1 MKGSISSH
9 AVVCGLVC
17 ASTVVFPPLAC
28 AQAPAQ
34 GNPSLLLSEAYMN
47 FGLGF
52 LAGVGISGLITTIGI
67 MIYAHRREVRA
78 AEDIEFE
85 TCVFTSARAEVPASA
100 NVSVQGPASASASA
114 NAPTSKNAPV
124 AATSPA
130 ATTSPA
136 AASTS
141 ASTFTSTPASAPAPS
156 GPESCGVLSQASSS
170 ANSLRARLSQIPQ
183 VDAPIASHPDTSK
196 ASQQASQ
203 KSEQQASQKASHLT
217 NSLEDFAEHY
227 AQHES
232 FKERMMTRAQGV
244 REILSSR
251 LSKNRYSDIPVI
263 ERADGSV
270 GDVGEAWWSAC
281 VDEELQKT
289 GKLAG
294 SSVAQVPVSAPA
306 AAASALTPAAQT
318 SAPAAQTPML
328 AQPAHASATPA
339 ASAPASKKP
348 AAYPQLSQGQ
358 RIARSIAEVDEGV
371 YPMRREVEDLEKK
384 DLFEEA
390 LRAMGD
396 AMPADQAK
404 APIFADS
411 IGGSSTI
418 DEVDDIEAATAFIP
432 FKVPPAH
439 PEIHD
444 TKSYIDYLVEDEF
457 RRSKQQ
463 KHRALTHAATER
475 YDYDAHASGPHAFE
489 SHTSEPHAPMLRVI
503 EGGSQALPKLTTGVW
518 SMSAA
523 KGRNKASSDLRS
535 HAPKHMKA
543 ESENAHISA
552 PSPAPA
558 ASRTVSHAPKH
569 FAFSSV
575 KEA

>member
-67 MIYAHRREVRA
+67 MIYAHRLEVRA

-85 TCVFTSARAEVPASA
+85 TCVFTPSRATSAASA
-100 NVSVQGPASASASA
+100 DVSTNGYAS
-114 NAPTSKNAPV
+114 APTSKNAFV

-130 ATTSPA
+130 ATTSSA
-136 AASTS
+136 AAS
-141 ASTFTSTPASAPAPS
+141 ASTSTPASAPAPS

-183 VDAPIASHPDTSK
+183 VDAPIASHPDTPK
-196 ASQQASQ
+196 ASQKASQ

-270 GDVGEAWWSAC
+270 GDVGETWWSAC

-294 SSVAQVPVSAPA
+294 SQVAQVTGSVSAVAASAPAPAASVPAPAPQALASAPA
-306 AAASALTPAAQT
+306 AA
-318 SAPAAQTPML
+318 
-328 AQPAHASATPA
+328 
-339 ASAPASKKP
+339 APASKKP

-358 RIARSIAEVDEGV
+358 RIARSIAEVDEGI

-411 IGGSSTI
+411 ICGSLTI

-463 KHRALTHAATER
+463 KHRA
-475 YDYDAHASGPHAFE
+475 
-489 SHTSEPHAPMLRVI
+489 HTRSNAPAPHAPMLRVI
-503 EGGSQALPKLTTGVW
+503 EGGSQALPKLATGVW
-518 SMSAA
+518 SMSASN
-523 KGRNKASSDLRS
+523 GRKNASSDVRS
-535 HAPKHMKA
+535 HTPKHMRL
-543 ESENAHISA
+543 ESENAPASA
-552 PSPAPA
+552 SSLMPA

-569 FAFSSV
+569 FALSPV

>member
-67 MIYAHRREVRA
+67 MIYAHRLEVRA

-85 TCVFTSARAEVPASA
+85 TCVFTPARTDALADVSTNGYAS
-100 NVSVQGPASASASA
+100 
-114 NAPTSKNAPV
+114 APTSKNAFV

-130 ATTSPA
+130 ATTSSA
-136 AASTS
+136 AAS
-141 ASTFTSTPASAPAPS
+141 ASTSTPASAPAPS

-183 VDAPIASHPDTSK
+183 VDAPIASHPDTPK

-270 GDVGEAWWSAC
+270 GDVGETWWSAC

-294 SSVAQVPVSAPA
+294 SQVAQVTGSVSAVAASAPAPAASVPAPAPQALASAPA
-306 AAASALTPAAQT
+306 AA
-318 SAPAAQTPML
+318 
-328 AQPAHASATPA
+328 
-339 ASAPASKKP
+339 APASKKP

-358 RIARSIAEVDEGV
+358 RIARSIAEVDEGI

-463 KHRALTHAATER
+463 KHRA
-475 YDYDAHASGPHAFE
+475 
-489 SHTSEPHAPMLRVI
+489 HTRSNAPAPHAPMLRVI
-503 EGGSQALPKLTTGVW
+503 EGGSQALPKLATGVW
-518 SMSAA
+518 SMSASN
-523 KGRNKASSDLRS
+523 GRKNASSDVRS
-535 HAPKHMKA
+535 HTPKHMRL
-543 ESENAHISA
+543 ESENAPASA
-552 PSPAPA
+552 SSLMPA

-569 FAFSSV
+569 FTLSPV

>member
-67 MIYAHRREVRA
+67 MIYAHRLEVRA

-85 TCVFTSARAEVPASA
+85 TCVFTPSRATSAASA
-100 NVSVQGPASASASA
+100 DVSTNGYAS
-114 NAPTSKNAPV
+114 APTSKNASV
-124 AATSPA
+124 APTS
-130 ATTSPA
+130 SA

-141 ASTFTSTPASAPAPS
+141 ASTSASTPASAPAPAVA
-156 GPESCGVLSQASSS
+156 ESCGVLSQASSS

-289 GKLAG
+289 GKLTG
-294 SSVAQVPVSAPA
+294 SQVAQVAGSVSAVAAPAPAPAASVPALAPQALASAPA
-306 AAASALTPAAQT
+306 AA
-318 SAPAAQTPML
+318 
-328 AQPAHASATPA
+328 
-339 ASAPASKKP
+339 APASKKP

-358 RIARSIAEVDEGV
+358 CIARSIAEVDEGV

-396 AMPADQAK
+396 AMPADQTK

-463 KHRALTHAATER
+463 KHRA
-475 YDYDAHASGPHAFE
+475 
-489 SHTSEPHAPMLRVI
+489 HTRSNAPAPHAPMLRVI
-503 EGGSQALPKLTTGVW
+503 EGGSQALPKLATGVW
-518 SMSAA
+518 SMSASN
-523 KGRNKASSDLRS
+523 GRKNASSDVRS
-535 HAPKHMKA
+535 HTPKHMRS
-543 ESENAHISA
+543 ESENAPASA
-552 PSPAPA
+552 VSLTPT

-569 FAFSSV
+569 FTLSPV

>member
-67 MIYAHRREVRA
+67 MIYAHRLEVRA

-85 TCVFTSARAEVPASA
+85 TCVFTPSRATSAASA
-100 NVSVQGPASASASA
+100 DVSTNRYAS
-114 NAPTSKNAPV
+114 APTSKNAP
-124 AATSPA
+124 A

-136 AASTS
+136 VTS
-141 ASTFTSTPASAPAPS
+141 ASASTSTPASAVAPAV
-156 GPESCGVLSQASSS
+156 PESCGVLSQASSS

-270 GDVGEAWWSAC
+270 GDVGETWWSAC

-294 SSVAQVPVSAPA
+294 SQVAQVTGSVSAVAASAPA
-306 AAASALTPAAQT
+306 PAASVPAPAPQALA
-318 SAPAAQTPML
+318 SAP
-328 AQPAHASATPA
+328 ATPA
-339 ASAPASKKP
+339 ASASASKKP
-348 AAYPQLSQGQ
+348 VAYPQLSQGQ
-358 RIARSIAEVDEGV
+358 RIARSIAEVDEGI

-396 AMPADQAK
+396 AMTADQAK

-463 KHRALTHAATER
+463 KHHA
-475 YDYDAHASGPHAFE
+475 
-489 SHTSEPHAPMLRVI
+489 HTRSNAPAPHAPMLRVI
-503 EGGSQALPKLTTGVW
+503 EGGSQALPKLATGVW
-518 SMSAA
+518 SMSASN
-523 KGRNKASSDLRS
+523 GRKNPSSDVRS
-535 HAPKHMKA
+535 HTPKHMRL
-543 ESENAHISA
+543 ESENVPASA
-552 PSPAPA
+552 SSLTPA

-569 FAFSSV
+569 FALSPV

>member
-67 MIYAHRREVRA
+67 MIYAHRLEVRA

-85 TCVFTSARAEVPASA
+85 TCVFTPSRATSAASA
-100 NVSVQGPASASASA
+100 DVSTNGYVP
-114 NAPTSKNAPV
+114 APTSKNAPV

-141 ASTFTSTPASAPAPS
+141 TSTPASAPAPAV
-156 GPESCGVLSQASSS
+156 PESCGVLSQASSS

-183 VDAPIASHPDTSK
+183 VDAPLAMHPDTSK

-294 SSVAQVPVSAPA
+294 SPVAQVAGSVSAVAVSAPA
-306 AAASALTPAAQT
+306 PAASAPARAPQ
-318 SAPAAQTPML
+318 APAP
-328 AQPAHASATPA
+328 ATPA

-358 RIARSIAEVDEGV
+358 RIARSIAEVDEGI

-463 KHRALTHAATER
+463 KHHA
-475 YDYDAHASGPHAFE
+475 
-489 SHTSEPHAPMLRVI
+489 HTRSNAPAPHAPMLRVI
-503 EGGSQALPKLTTGVW
+503 EGGSQALPKLATGVW
-518 SMSAA
+518 SMSASN
-523 KGRNKASSDLRS
+523 GRKNASSDVRS
-535 HAPKHMKA
+535 HTPKHIRL
-543 ESENAHISA
+543 ESENAPASA
-552 PSPAPA
+552 SSLMPA

-569 FAFSSV
+569 FTLSPV

>member
-67 MIYAHRREVRA
+67 MIYAHRLEVRA

-85 TCVFTSARAEVPASA
+85 TCVFTPSRATSAASA
-100 NVSVQGPASASASA
+100 DVSTNGYAS
-114 NAPTSKNAPV
+114 APTSKNAFV

-130 ATTSPA
+130 ATTSSA
-136 AASTS
+136 AAS
-141 ASTFTSTPASAPAPS
+141 ASTSTPASAPAPS

-183 VDAPIASHPDTSK
+183 VDAPIASHPDTPK
-196 ASQQASQ
+196 ASQKASQ

-270 GDVGEAWWSAC
+270 GDVGETWWSAC

-294 SSVAQVPVSAPA
+294 SQVAQVTGSVSAVAASAPAPAASVPAPAPQALASAPA
-306 AAASALTPAAQT
+306 AA
-318 SAPAAQTPML
+318 
-328 AQPAHASATPA
+328 
-339 ASAPASKKP
+339 APASKKP

-358 RIARSIAEVDEGV
+358 RIARSIAEVDEGI

-463 KHRALTHAATER
+463 KHRA
-475 YDYDAHASGPHAFE
+475 
-489 SHTSEPHAPMLRVI
+489 HTRSNAPAPHAPMLRVI
-503 EGGSQALPKLTTGVW
+503 EGGSQALPKLATGVW
-518 SMSAA
+518 SMSASN
-523 KGRNKASSDLRS
+523 GRKNASSDVRS
-535 HAPKHMKA
+535 HTPKHMRL
-543 ESENAHISA
+543 ESENAPASA
-552 PSPAPA
+552 SSLMPA

-569 FAFSSV
+569 STLSPV

>member
-67 MIYAHRREVRA
+67 MIYAHRLEVRA

-85 TCVFTSARAEVPASA
+85 TCVFTPARATSAASA
-100 NVSVQGPASASASA
+100 DVSTNGYAS
-114 NAPTSKNAPV
+114 APTSKNASV
-124 AATSPA
+124 APTSSA

-141 ASTFTSTPASAPAPS
+141 ASTFTSTPASAPAPAVA
-156 GPESCGVLSQASSS
+156 ESCGVLSQASSS

-270 GDVGEAWWSAC
+270 GDVGETWWSAC

-294 SSVAQVPVSAPA
+294 SQVAQVTGSVSAVAASAPAPAASVPAPAPQALASAPA
-306 AAASALTPAAQT
+306 AA
-318 SAPAAQTPML
+318 
-328 AQPAHASATPA
+328 
-339 ASAPASKKP
+339 APASKKP

-358 RIARSIAEVDEGV
+358 RIARSIAEVDEGI

-463 KHRALTHAATER
+463 KHRA
-475 YDYDAHASGPHAFE
+475 
-489 SHTSEPHAPMLRVI
+489 HTRSNAPAPHAPMLRVI
-503 EGGSQALPKLTTGVW
+503 EGGSQALPKLATGVW
-518 SMSAA
+518 SMSASN
-523 KGRNKASSDLRS
+523 GRKNASSDVRS
-535 HAPKHMKA
+535 HTPKHMRL
-543 ESENAHISA
+543 ESENAPASA
-552 PSPAPA
+552 SSLMPA

-569 FAFSSV
+569 FTLSPV

>member
-67 MIYAHRREVRA
+67 MIYAHRLEVRA

-85 TCVFTSARAEVPASA
+85 TCVFTPSRATSAASA
-100 NVSVQGPASASASA
+100 DVSTNGYAS
-114 NAPTSKNAPV
+114 APTSKNAPV

-136 AASTS
+136 VTS
-141 ASTFTSTPASAPAPS
+141 APTFTSTPASAPAPAV
-156 GPESCGVLSQASSS
+156 PESCGVLSQASSS

-294 SSVAQVPVSAPA
+294 SPVAQVAGSVSAVT
-306 AAASALTPAAQT
+306 ASAPTPAASTPARAPQA
-318 SAPAAQTPML
+318 SAP
-328 AQPAHASATPA
+328 ATPA

-358 RIARSIAEVDEGV
+358 RIARSIAEVDEGI

-396 AMPADQAK
+396 AMTADQAK

-444 TKSYIDYLVEDEF
+444 TKSYIDYLIEDEF

-463 KHRALTHAATER
+463 KHRALTHAASER
-475 YDYDAHASGPHAFE
+475 YDYDAPASRPHAFE

-523 KGRNKASSDLRS
+523 NGRNKASSDLRS
-535 HAPKHMKA
+535 HAPKHMKV

-569 FAFSSV
+569 FALSPV

>member
-67 MIYAHRREVRA
+67 MIYAHRLEVRA

-85 TCVFTSARAEVPASA
+85 TCVFTPSRATSAASA
-100 NVSVQGPASASASA
+100 DVSTNGYAS
-114 NAPTSKNAPV
+114 APTSKNAFV

-130 ATTSPA
+130 ATTSSA
-136 AASTS
+136 AAS
-141 ASTFTSTPASAPAPS
+141 ASTSTPASAPAPS

-183 VDAPIASHPDTSK
+183 VDAPIASHPDTPK

-270 GDVGEAWWSAC
+270 GDVGETWWSAC

-294 SSVAQVPVSAPA
+294 SQVAQVTGSVSAVAASAPAPAASVPAPAPQALASAPA
-306 AAASALTPAAQT
+306 AA
-318 SAPAAQTPML
+318 
-328 AQPAHASATPA
+328 
-339 ASAPASKKP
+339 APASKKP

-358 RIARSIAEVDEGV
+358 RIARSIAEVDEGI

-463 KHRALTHAATER
+463 KHRA
-475 YDYDAHASGPHAFE
+475 
-489 SHTSEPHAPMLRVI
+489 HTRSNAPAPHAPMLRVI
-503 EGGSQALPKLTTGVW
+503 EGGSQALPKLATGVW
-518 SMSAA
+518 SMSASN
-523 KGRNKASSDLRS
+523 GRKNASSDVRS
-535 HAPKHMKA
+535 HTPKHMRL
-543 ESENAHISA
+543 ESENAPASA
-552 PSPAPA
+552 VSLTPA

-569 FAFSSV
+569 FTLSPV

>member
-67 MIYAHRREVRA
+67 MIYAHRLEVRA

-85 TCVFTSARAEVPASA
+85 TCVFTPSRATSAASA
-100 NVSVQGPASASASA
+100 DVSTNGYAS
-114 NAPTSKNAPV
+114 APTSKNAFV
-124 AATSPA
+124 AATSPVA
-130 ATTSPA
+130 PTSSA

-141 ASTFTSTPASAPAPS
+141 ASTSTPASAPAPA

-183 VDAPIASHPDTSK
+183 VDAPLSTHPDTSK

-270 GDVGEAWWSAC
+270 GDVGETWWSAC

-294 SSVAQVPVSAPA
+294 SQVAQVTGSVSAVAASAPAPAASVPAPAPQALASAPA
-306 AAASALTPAAQT
+306 AA
-318 SAPAAQTPML
+318 
-328 AQPAHASATPA
+328 
-339 ASAPASKKP
+339 APASKKP

-463 KHRALTHAATER
+463 KHRA
-475 YDYDAHASGPHAFE
+475 
-489 SHTSEPHAPMLRVI
+489 HTRSNAPVPHAPMLRVI
-503 EGGSQALPKLTTGVW
+503 EGGSQALPKLATGVW
-518 SMSAA
+518 SMSASN
-523 KGRNKASSDLRS
+523 GRKNASSDVRS
-535 HAPKHMKA
+535 HTPKHMRS
-543 ESENAHISA
+543 ESENAPASA
-552 PSPAPA
+552 VSLTPA

-569 FAFSSV
+569 FTLSPV

>member
-67 MIYAHRREVRA
+67 MIYAHRLEVRA

-85 TCVFTSARAEVPASA
+85 TCVFTPSRATSAASA
-100 NVSVQGPASASASA
+100 DVSTNGYAS
-114 NAPTSKNAPV
+114 APTSKNAFV

-130 ATTSPA
+130 ATTSSA
-136 AASTS
+136 AAS
-141 ASTFTSTPASAPAPS
+141 ASTSTPASAPAPS

-294 SSVAQVPVSAPA
+294 SPVAQVAGSVSAVAASAPA
-306 AAASALTPAAQT
+306 PAASAPALAPQ
-318 SAPAAQTPML
+318 APAP
-328 AQPAHASATPA
+328 ATPA
-339 ASAPASKKP
+339 ASAPASNKP

-358 RIARSIAEVDEGV
+358 RIARSIAEVDEGI

-463 KHRALTHAATER
+463 KHRA
-475 YDYDAHASGPHAFE
+475 
-489 SHTSEPHAPMLRVI
+489 HTRSNAPAPHAPMLRVI
-503 EGGSQALPKLTTGVW
+503 EGGSQALPKLATGVW
-518 SMSAA
+518 SMSASN
-523 KGRNKASSDLRS
+523 GRKNASSDVRS
-535 HAPKHMKA
+535 HTPKHMRS
-543 ESENAHISA
+543 ESENAPASA
-552 PSPAPA
+552 SSLMPT

-569 FAFSSV
+569 FTLSPV

>member
-67 MIYAHRREVRA
+67 MIYAHRLEVRA

-85 TCVFTSARAEVPASA
+85 TCVFTPSRATSAASA
-100 NVSVQGPASASASA
+100 DVSTNGYAS
-114 NAPTSKNAPV
+114 APTSKNAFV

-130 ATTSPA
+130 ATTSSA
-136 AASTS
+136 AAS
-141 ASTFTSTPASAPAPS
+141 ASTSTPASAPAPS

-183 VDAPIASHPDTSK
+183 VDAPIASHPDTPK

-270 GDVGEAWWSAC
+270 GDVGETWWSAC

-294 SSVAQVPVSAPA
+294 SQVAQVAGSVSAVAASASAPA
-306 AAASALTPAAQT
+306 A
-318 SAPAAQTPML
+318 SAPAL
-328 AQPAHASATPA
+328 APQAPAPAPAPA
-339 ASAPASKKP
+339 AAAPASKKP

-358 RIARSIAEVDEGV
+358 RIARSIAEVDEGI

-463 KHRALTHAATER
+463 KHRA
-475 YDYDAHASGPHAFE
+475 
-489 SHTSEPHAPMLRVI
+489 HTRSNAPAPHAPMLRVI
-503 EGGSQALPKLTTGVW
+503 EGGSQALPKLATGVW
-518 SMSAA
+518 SMSASNGQ
-523 KGRNKASSDLRS
+523 KNASSDVRS
-535 HAPKHMKA
+535 HTPKHMRL
-543 ESENAHISA
+543 ESENAPASA
-552 PSPAPA
+552 SSLMPA

-569 FAFSSV
+569 FTLSPV

>member
-67 MIYAHRREVRA
+67 MIYAHRLEVRA

-85 TCVFTSARAEVPASA
+85 TCVFTPARTDASA
-100 NVSVQGPASASASA
+100 DVSTNGYAF
-114 NAPTSKNAPV
+114 APTSKNASV
-124 AATSPA
+124 AATSSA

-136 AASTS
+136 AASAS
-141 ASTFTSTPASAPAPS
+141 APTFTSTPASAPAPAV
-156 GPESCGVLSQASSS
+156 PESCGVLSQASSS

-196 ASQQASQ
+196 AS
-203 KSEQQASQKASHLT
+203 QQASQKASHLT

-294 SSVAQVPVSAPA
+294 SPVAQVAGSVSAVAASASAPA
-306 AAASALTPAAQT
+306 A
-318 SAPAAQTPML
+318 SAPAL
-328 AQPAHASATPA
+328 APQAPAPATPA

-358 RIARSIAEVDEGV
+358 RIARSIAEVDEGI

-396 AMPADQAK
+396 AMPADQTK

-463 KHRALTHAATER
+463 KHHA
-475 YDYDAHASGPHAFE
+475 
-489 SHTSEPHAPMLRVI
+489 HTRSNAPAPHAPMLRVI
-503 EGGSQALPKLTTGVW
+503 EGGSQALPKLATGVW
-518 SMSAA
+518 SMSASN
-523 KGRNKASSDLRS
+523 GRKNASSDVRS
-535 HAPKHMKA
+535 HTPKHMRL
-543 ESENAHISA
+543 ESENAPASA
-552 PSPAPA
+552 VSLTPA

-569 FAFSSV
+569 FTLSPV

>member
-67 MIYAHRREVRA
+67 MIYAHRLEVRA

-85 TCVFTSARAEVPASA
+85 TCVFTPSRATSAASA
-100 NVSVQGPASASASA
+100 DVSTNGYAS
-114 NAPTSKNAPV
+114 APTSKNAFV

-130 ATTSPA
+130 ATTSSA
-136 AASTS
+136 AAS
-141 ASTFTSTPASAPAPS
+141 ASTSTPASAPAPS

-183 VDAPIASHPDTSK
+183 VDAPIASHPDTPK

-294 SSVAQVPVSAPA
+294 SPVAQVAGSVSAVTASAPTPAASTPARAPQALASAPA
-306 AAASALTPAAQT
+306 AAA
-318 SAPAAQTPML
+318 
-328 AQPAHASATPA
+328 
-339 ASAPASKKP
+339 PASNKP

-358 RIARSIAEVDEGV
+358 RIARSIAEVDEGI

-396 AMPADQAK
+396 AMTADQAK

-463 KHRALTHAATER
+463 KHHA
-475 YDYDAHASGPHAFE
+475 
-489 SHTSEPHAPMLRVI
+489 HTRSNAPAPHAPMLRVI
-503 EGGSQALPKLTTGVW
+503 EGGSQALPKLATGVW
-518 SMSAA
+518 SMSASN
-523 KGRNKASSDLRS
+523 GRKNASSDVRS
-535 HAPKHMKA
+535 HTPKHMRL
-543 ESENAHISA
+543 ESENAPASA
-552 PSPAPA
+552 SSLMPA

-569 FAFSSV
+569 FALSPV

>member
-67 MIYAHRREVRA
+67 MIYAHRLEVRA

-85 TCVFTSARAEVPASA
+85 TCVFTPSRATSAASA
-100 NVSVQGPASASASA
+100 DVSTNGYAS
-114 NAPTSKNAPV
+114 APTSKNAFV

-130 ATTSPA
+130 ATTSSA
-136 AASTS
+136 AAS
-141 ASTFTSTPASAPAPS
+141 ASTSTPASAPAPS

-183 VDAPIASHPDTSK
+183 VDAPIASHPDTPK
-196 ASQQASQ
+196 ASQKASQ

-270 GDVGEAWWSAC
+270 GDVGETWWSAC

-294 SSVAQVPVSAPA
+294 SQVAQVTGSVSAVAASAPAPAASVPAPAPQALASAPA
-306 AAASALTPAAQT
+306 AA
-318 SAPAAQTPML
+318 
-328 AQPAHASATPA
+328 
-339 ASAPASKKP
+339 APASKKP

-358 RIARSIAEVDEGV
+358 RIARSIAEVDEGI

-463 KHRALTHAATER
+463 KHRA
-475 YDYDAHASGPHAFE
+475 
-489 SHTSEPHAPMLRVI
+489 HTRSNAPAPHAPMLRVI
-503 EGGSQALPKLTTGVW
+503 EGGSQALPKLATGVW
-518 SMSAA
+518 SMSASN
-523 KGRNKASSDLRS
+523 GRKNASSDVRS
-535 HAPKHMKA
+535 HTPKHMRL
-543 ESENAHISA
+543 ESENAPASA
-552 PSPAPA
+552 SSLMPA

-569 FAFSSV
+569 FTLSPV

>member
-67 MIYAHRREVRA
+67 MIYAHRLEVRA

-85 TCVFTSARAEVPASA
+85 TCVFTPSRATSAASA
-100 NVSVQGPASASASA
+100 DVSTNGYAS
-114 NAPTSKNAPV
+114 APTSKNAFV

-130 ATTSPA
+130 ATTSSA
-136 AASTS
+136 AAS
-141 ASTFTSTPASAPAPS
+141 ASTSTSTPASAPAPS

-270 GDVGEAWWSAC
+270 GDVGETWWSAC

-294 SSVAQVPVSAPA
+294 SQVAQVAGSVSAVAAPAPAPAASVPALAPQALASAPA
-306 AAASALTPAAQT
+306 AA
-318 SAPAAQTPML
+318 
-328 AQPAHASATPA
+328 
-339 ASAPASKKP
+339 APASKKP

-358 RIARSIAEVDEGV
+358 RIARSIAEVDEGI

-463 KHRALTHAATER
+463 KHRA
-475 YDYDAHASGPHAFE
+475 
-489 SHTSEPHAPMLRVI
+489 HTRSNAPAPHAPMLRVI
-503 EGGSQALPKLTTGVW
+503 EGGSQALPKLATGVW
-518 SMSAA
+518 SMSASN
-523 KGRNKASSDLRS
+523 GRKNASSDVRS
-535 HAPKHMKA
+535 HTPKHMRL
-543 ESENAHISA
+543 ESENAPASA
-552 PSPAPA
+552 SSLMPA

-569 FAFSSV
+569 FTLSPV

>member
-85 TCVFTSARAEVPASA
+85 TCVFTPSRATSAASA
-100 NVSVQGPASASASA
+100 DVSTNGYAS
-114 NAPTSKNAPV
+114 APTSKNAFV

-130 ATTSPA
+130 ATTSSA
-136 AASTS
+136 AAS
-141 ASTFTSTPASAPAPS
+141 ASTSTPASAPAPS

-183 VDAPIASHPDTSK
+183 VDAPIASHPDTPK
-196 ASQQASQ
+196 ASQKASQ

-270 GDVGEAWWSAC
+270 GDVGETWWSAC

-294 SSVAQVPVSAPA
+294 SQVAQVTGSVSAVAASAPAPAASVPAPAPQALASAPA
-306 AAASALTPAAQT
+306 AA
-318 SAPAAQTPML
+318 
-328 AQPAHASATPA
+328 
-339 ASAPASKKP
+339 APASKKP

-358 RIARSIAEVDEGV
+358 RIARSIAEVDEGI

-463 KHRALTHAATER
+463 KHRA
-475 YDYDAHASGPHAFE
+475 
-489 SHTSEPHAPMLRVI
+489 HTRSNAPAPHAPMLRVI
-503 EGGSQALPKLTTGVW
+503 EGGSQALPKLATGVW
-518 SMSAA
+518 SMSASN
-523 KGRNKASSDLRS
+523 GRKNASSDVRS
-535 HAPKHMKA
+535 HTPKHMRS
-543 ESENAHISA
+543 ESENAPASA
-552 PSPAPA
+552 SSLMPA

-569 FAFSSV
+569 FTLSPV

>member
-67 MIYAHRREVRA
+67 MIYAHRLEVRA

-85 TCVFTSARAEVPASA
+85 TCVFTPARTDASA
-100 NVSVQGPASASASA
+100 DVSTNGYAF
-114 NAPTSKNAPV
+114 APTSKNASV

-141 ASTFTSTPASAPAPS
+141 ASTFTSTPASAPAPAVA
-156 GPESCGVLSQASSS
+156 ESCGVLSQASSS

-270 GDVGEAWWSAC
+270 GDVGETWWSAC

-294 SSVAQVPVSAPA
+294 SQVAQVAGSVSAVAAPAPAPAASVPALAPQALASAPA
-306 AAASALTPAAQT
+306 AA
-318 SAPAAQTPML
+318 
-328 AQPAHASATPA
+328 
-339 ASAPASKKP
+339 APASKKP

-358 RIARSIAEVDEGV
+358 RIARSIAEVDEGI

-463 KHRALTHAATER
+463 KHHA
-475 YDYDAHASGPHAFE
+475 
-489 SHTSEPHAPMLRVI
+489 HTRSNAPAPHAPMLRVI
-503 EGGSQALPKLTTGVW
+503 EGGSQALPKLATGVW
-518 SMSAA
+518 SMSASN
-523 KGRNKASSDLRS
+523 GRKNASSDVRS
-535 HAPKHMKA
+535 HTPKHMRL
-543 ESENAHISA
+543 ESENAPASA
-552 PSPAPA
+552 SSLMPA

-569 FAFSSV
+569 FTLSPV

>member
-85 TCVFTSARAEVPASA
+85 TCVFTPARATSAASA
-100 NVSVQGPASASASA
+100 DVSTNGYAS
-114 NAPTSKNAPV
+114 APTSKNASV
-124 AATSPA
+124 APTS
-130 ATTSPA
+130 SA

-141 ASTFTSTPASAPAPS
+141 ASTSTPASAPAPA

-183 VDAPIASHPDTSK
+183 VDAPLSTHPDTSK

-270 GDVGEAWWSAC
+270 GDVGETWWSAC

-294 SSVAQVPVSAPA
+294 SQVAQVTGSVSAVAASAPAPAASVPAPAPQALASAPA
-306 AAASALTPAAQT
+306 AA
-318 SAPAAQTPML
+318 
-328 AQPAHASATPA
+328 
-339 ASAPASKKP
+339 APASKKP

-358 RIARSIAEVDEGV
+358 RIARSIAEVDEGI

-463 KHRALTHAATER
+463 KHRA
-475 YDYDAHASGPHAFE
+475 
-489 SHTSEPHAPMLRVI
+489 HTRSNAPAPHAPMLRVI
-503 EGGSQALPKLTTGVW
+503 EGGSQALPKLATGVW
-518 SMSAA
+518 SMGASN
-523 KGRNKASSDLRS
+523 GRKNASSDVRS
-535 HAPKHMKA
+535 HTPKHMRL
-543 ESENAHISA
+543 ESENAPASA
-552 PSPAPA
+552 SSLMPA

-569 FAFSSV
+569 FTLSPV

>member
-67 MIYAHRREVRA
+67 MIYAHRLEVRA

-85 TCVFTSARAEVPASA
+85 TCVFTPSRATSAASA
-100 NVSVQGPASASASA
+100 DVSTNGYAS
-114 NAPTSKNAPV
+114 APTSKNAFV

-130 ATTSPA
+130 ATTSSA
-136 AASTS
+136 AAS
-141 ASTFTSTPASAPAPS
+141 ASTSTPASAPAPS

-183 VDAPIASHPDTSK
+183 VDAPIASHPDTPK
-196 ASQQASQ
+196 ASQKASQ

-270 GDVGEAWWSAC
+270 GDVGETWWSAC

-294 SSVAQVPVSAPA
+294 SQVAQVTGSVSAVAASAPAPAASVPAPAPQALAPAPA
-306 AAASALTPAAQT
+306 AA
-318 SAPAAQTPML
+318 
-328 AQPAHASATPA
+328 
-339 ASAPASKKP
+339 APASKKP

-358 RIARSIAEVDEGV
+358 RIARSIAEVDEGI

-463 KHRALTHAATER
+463 KHRA
-475 YDYDAHASGPHAFE
+475 
-489 SHTSEPHAPMLRVI
+489 HTRSNAPAPHAPMLRVI
-503 EGGSQALPKLTTGVW
+503 EGGSQALPKLATGVW
-518 SMSAA
+518 SMSASN
-523 KGRNKASSDLRS
+523 GRKNASSDVRS
-535 HAPKHMKA
+535 HTPKHMRL
-543 ESENAHISA
+543 ESENAPASA
-552 PSPAPA
+552 SSLMPA

-569 FAFSSV
+569 FTLSPV

>member
-1 MKGSISSH
+1 MKGSISSR

-67 MIYAHRREVRA
+67 MIYAHRLEVRA

-85 TCVFTSARAEVPASA
+85 TCVFTPSRATSAASTD
-100 NVSVQGPASASASA
+100 VSTNGYAS
-114 NAPTSKNAPV
+114 APTSENASV

-130 ATTSPA
+130 ATTSSA
-136 AASTS
+136 TAS
-141 ASTFTSTPASAPAPS
+141 ASAPTPASAPAPAV
-156 GPESCGVLSQASSS
+156 PESCGVLSQASSS

-183 VDAPIASHPDTSK
+183 VDAPIASHPDTPK

-294 SSVAQVPVSAPA
+294 SPVAQVAGSVSAVAVSAPA
-306 AAASALTPAAQT
+306 PAASAPALAPQ
-318 SAPAAQTPML
+318 APAP
-328 AQPAHASATPA
+328 ATPA

-348 AAYPQLSQGQ
+348 AAHPQLSQGQ
-358 RIARSIAEVDEGV
+358 RIARSIAEVDEGI

-463 KHRALTHAATER
+463 KHRA
-475 YDYDAHASGPHAFE
+475 
-489 SHTSEPHAPMLRVI
+489 HTRSNAPAPHAPMLRVI
-503 EGGSQALPKLTTGVW
+503 EGGSQALPKLATGVW
-518 SMSAA
+518 SMSASN
-523 KGRNKASSDLRS
+523 GRKNASSDVRS
-535 HAPKHMKA
+535 HTPKHMRS
-543 ESENAHISA
+543 ESENAPASA
-552 PSPAPA
+552 VSLTPA

-569 FAFSSV
+569 FTLSPV

>member
-67 MIYAHRREVRA
+67 MIYAHRLEVRA
-78 AEDIEFE
+78 AEYIEFE
-85 TCVFTSARAEVPASA
+85 TCVFTPSRATSAASA
-100 NVSVQGPASASASA
+100 DVSTNGYAS
-114 NAPTSKNAPV
+114 APTSKNAFV

-130 ATTSPA
+130 ATTSSA
-136 AASTS
+136 AAS
-141 ASTFTSTPASAPAPS
+141 ASTSTPASAPAPS

-183 VDAPIASHPDTSK
+183 VDAPIASQNT
-196 ASQQASQ
+196 
-203 KSEQQASQKASHLT
+203 SQKASHLT

-289 GKLAG
+289 GKLA
-294 SSVAQVPVSAPA
+294 
-306 AAASALTPAAQT
+306 
-318 SAPAAQTPML
+318 
-328 AQPAHASATPA
+328 
-339 ASAPASKKP
+339 
-348 AAYPQLSQGQ
+348 
-358 RIARSIAEVDEGV
+358 
-371 YPMRREVEDLEKK
+371 
-384 DLFEEA
+384 
-390 LRAMGD
+390 
-396 AMPADQAK
+396 
-404 APIFADS
+404 
-411 IGGSSTI
+411 
-418 DEVDDIEAATAFIP
+418 
-432 FKVPPAH
+432 
-439 PEIHD
+439 
-444 TKSYIDYLVEDEF
+444 
-457 RRSKQQ
+457 
-463 KHRALTHAATER
+463 
-475 YDYDAHASGPHAFE
+475 
-489 SHTSEPHAPMLRVI
+489 
-503 EGGSQALPKLTTGVW
+503 
-518 SMSAA
+518 
-523 KGRNKASSDLRS
+523 
-535 HAPKHMKA
+535 
-543 ESENAHISA
+543 
-552 PSPAPA
+552 
-558 ASRTVSHAPKH
+558 
-569 FAFSSV
+569 
-575 KEA
+575 

>member
-67 MIYAHRREVRA
+67 MIYAHRLEVRA

-85 TCVFTSARAEVPASA
+85 TCVFTPSRATSAASA
-100 NVSVQGPASASASA
+100 DVSTNGYAS
-114 NAPTSKNAPV
+114 APTSKNAPV

-136 AASTS
+136 VTS
-141 ASTFTSTPASAPAPS
+141 ASTSTSTPASAPAPAV
-156 GPESCGVLSQASSS
+156 PESCGVLSQASSS

-183 VDAPIASHPDTSK
+183 VDAPLAMHPDTSK

-294 SSVAQVPVSAPA
+294 SPVAQVAGSVSAVTASAPTPAASAPA
-306 AAASALTPAAQT
+306 LAPQAS
-318 SAPAAQTPML
+318 
-328 AQPAHASATPA
+328 ASATPA
-339 ASAPASKKP
+339 ASAPASNKP

-358 RIARSIAEVDEGV
+358 RIARSIAEVDEGI

-396 AMPADQAK
+396 AMTADQAK

-463 KHRALTHAATER
+463 KHHA
-475 YDYDAHASGPHAFE
+475 
-489 SHTSEPHAPMLRVI
+489 HTRSNAPAPHAPMLRVI
-503 EGGSQALPKLTTGVW
+503 EGGSQALPKLATGVW
-518 SMSAA
+518 SMSASN
-523 KGRNKASSDLRS
+523 GRKNASSDVRS
-535 HAPKHMKA
+535 HTPKHMRL
-543 ESENAHISA
+543 ESENAPASA
-552 PSPAPA
+552 SSLMPA

-569 FAFSSV
+569 FALSPV

>member
-67 MIYAHRREVRA
+67 MIYAHRLEVRA

-85 TCVFTSARAEVPASA
+85 TCVFTPARTDASA
-100 NVSVQGPASASASA
+100 DVSTNGYAF
-114 NAPTSKNAPV
+114 APTSKNASV

-141 ASTFTSTPASAPAPS
+141 ASTFTSTPASAPAPAVA
-156 GPESCGVLSQASSS
+156 ESCGVLSQASSS

-270 GDVGEAWWSAC
+270 GDVGETWWSAC

-294 SSVAQVPVSAPA
+294 SQVAQVAGSVSAVAAPAPAPAASVPALAPQALASAPA
-306 AAASALTPAAQT
+306 AA
-318 SAPAAQTPML
+318 
-328 AQPAHASATPA
+328 
-339 ASAPASKKP
+339 APASKKP

-358 RIARSIAEVDEGV
+358 RIARSIAEVDEGI

-463 KHRALTHAATER
+463 KHRA
-475 YDYDAHASGPHAFE
+475 
-489 SHTSEPHAPMLRVI
+489 HTRSNAPAPHAPMLRVI
-503 EGGSQALPKLTTGVW
+503 EGGSQALPKLATGVW
-518 SMSAA
+518 SMSASN
-523 KGRNKASSDLRS
+523 GRKNASSDVRS
-535 HAPKHMKA
+535 HTPKHMRL
-543 ESENAHISA
+543 ESENAPASA
-552 PSPAPA
+552 SSLMPA

-569 FAFSSV
+569 FTLSPV

>member
-67 MIYAHRREVRA
+67 MIYAHRLEVRA

-85 TCVFTSARAEVPASA
+85 TCVFTPSRATSAASA
-100 NVSVQGPASASASA
+100 DVSTNGYAS
-114 NAPTSKNAPV
+114 APTSKNAFV

-130 ATTSPA
+130 ATTSSA
-136 AASTS
+136 AAS
-141 ASTFTSTPASAPAPS
+141 ASTSTPASAPAPS

-170 ANSLRARLSQIPQ
+170 ANSLRTRLSQIPQ
-183 VDAPIASHPDTSK
+183 VDAPIASHPDTPK
-196 ASQQASQ
+196 ASQKASQ

-270 GDVGEAWWSAC
+270 GDVGETWWSAC

-294 SSVAQVPVSAPA
+294 SQVAQVTGSVSAVAASAPAPAASVPAPAPQALASAPA
-306 AAASALTPAAQT
+306 AA
-318 SAPAAQTPML
+318 
-328 AQPAHASATPA
+328 
-339 ASAPASKKP
+339 APASKKP

-358 RIARSIAEVDEGV
+358 RIARSIAEVDEGI

-463 KHRALTHAATER
+463 KHRA
-475 YDYDAHASGPHAFE
+475 
-489 SHTSEPHAPMLRVI
+489 HTRSNAPAPHAPMLRVI
-503 EGGSQALPKLTTGVW
+503 EGGSQALPKLATGVW
-518 SMSAA
+518 SMSASN
-523 KGRNKASSDLRS
+523 GRKNASSDVRS
-535 HAPKHMKA
+535 HTPKHMRL
-543 ESENAHISA
+543 ESENAPASA
-552 PSPAPA
+552 SSLMPA

-569 FAFSSV
+569 FTLSPV

>member
-67 MIYAHRREVRA
+67 MIYAHRREVRT

-85 TCVFTSARAEVPASA
+85 TCVFTPARATSAASA
-100 NVSVQGPASASASA
+100 DVSTNGYAS
-114 NAPTSKNAPV
+114 APTSKNASV
-124 AATSPA
+124 APTS
-130 ATTSPA
+130 SA

-141 ASTFTSTPASAPAPS
+141 ASTFTSTPASAPAPAVA
-156 GPESCGVLSQASSS
+156 ESCGVLSQASSS
-170 ANSLRARLSQIPQ
+170 ANSLRARLYQIPQ

-294 SSVAQVPVSAPA
+294 SQVAQVTGSVSAVAASAPAPAASVPAPAPQALASAPA
-306 AAASALTPAAQT
+306 AA
-318 SAPAAQTPML
+318 
-328 AQPAHASATPA
+328 
-339 ASAPASKKP
+339 APASKKP

-358 RIARSIAEVDEGV
+358 RIARSIAEVDEGI

-463 KHRALTHAATER
+463 KHRA
-475 YDYDAHASGPHAFE
+475 
-489 SHTSEPHAPMLRVI
+489 HTRSNAPAPHAPMLRVI
-503 EGGSQALPKLTTGVW
+503 EGGSQALPKLATGVW
-518 SMSAA
+518 SMSASN
-523 KGRNKASSDLRS
+523 GRKNASSDVRS
-535 HAPKHMKA
+535 HTPKHMRL
-543 ESENAHISA
+543 ESENAPASA
-552 PSPAPA
+552 SSLMPA

-569 FAFSSV
+569 FTLSPV

>member
-67 MIYAHRREVRA
+67 MIYAHRLEVRA

-85 TCVFTSARAEVPASA
+85 TCVFTPSRATSAASA
-100 NVSVQGPASASASA
+100 DVSTNGYAS
-114 NAPTSKNAPV
+114 APTSKNAFV

-130 ATTSPA
+130 ATTSSA
-136 AASTS
+136 AAS
-141 ASTFTSTPASAPAPS
+141 ASTSTPASAPAPS

-183 VDAPIASHPDTSK
+183 VDAPIASHPDTPK

-294 SSVAQVPVSAPA
+294 SPVAQVAGSVSAVAASASAPA
-306 AAASALTPAAQT
+306 A
-318 SAPAAQTPML
+318 SAPAL
-328 AQPAHASATPA
+328 APQAPAPATPA

-358 RIARSIAEVDEGV
+358 RIARSIAEVDEGI

-463 KHRALTHAATER
+463 KHRA
-475 YDYDAHASGPHAFE
+475 
-489 SHTSEPHAPMLRVI
+489 HTRSNAPAPHAPMLRVI
-503 EGGSQALPKLTTGVW
+503 EGGSQALPKLATGVW
-518 SMSAA
+518 SMSASN
-523 KGRNKASSDLRS
+523 GRKNASSDVRS
-535 HAPKHMKA
+535 HTPKHMRL
-543 ESENAHISA
+543 ESENAPASA
-552 PSPAPA
+552 SSLMPA

-569 FAFSSV
+569 FTLSPV

>member
-67 MIYAHRREVRA
+67 MIYAHRLEVRA

-85 TCVFTSARAEVPASA
+85 TCVFTPSRATSAASA
-100 NVSVQGPASASASA
+100 DVSTNGYAS
-114 NAPTSKNAPV
+114 APTSKNAFV

-130 ATTSPA
+130 ATTSSA
-136 AASTS
+136 AAS
-141 ASTFTSTPASAPAPS
+141 ASTSTPASAPAPS

-183 VDAPIASHPDTSK
+183 VDAPIASHPDTPK
-196 ASQQASQ
+196 ASQKASQ

-270 GDVGEAWWSAC
+270 GDVGETWWSAC

-294 SSVAQVPVSAPA
+294 SPVAQVTGSVSAVAASAPAPAASVPAPAPQALASAPA
-306 AAASALTPAAQT
+306 AA
-318 SAPAAQTPML
+318 
-328 AQPAHASATPA
+328 
-339 ASAPASKKP
+339 APASKKP

-358 RIARSIAEVDEGV
+358 RIARSIAEVDEGI

-463 KHRALTHAATER
+463 KHRA
-475 YDYDAHASGPHAFE
+475 
-489 SHTSEPHAPMLRVI
+489 HTRSNAPAPHAPMLRVI
-503 EGGSQALPKLTTGVW
+503 EGGSQALPKLATGVW
-518 SMSAA
+518 SMSASN
-523 KGRNKASSDLRS
+523 GRKNASSDVRS
-535 HAPKHMKA
+535 HTPKHMRL
-543 ESENAHISA
+543 ESENAPASA
-552 PSPAPA
+552 SSLMPA

-569 FAFSSV
+569 FTLSPV

>member
-67 MIYAHRREVRA
+67 MIYAHRLEVRA

-85 TCVFTSARAEVPASA
+85 TCVFTPSRATSAASA
-100 NVSVQGPASASASA
+100 DVSTNGYAS
-114 NAPTSKNAPV
+114 APTSKNASV

-141 ASTFTSTPASAPAPS
+141 ASAPTFTSTPASAPAPAV
-156 GPESCGVLSQASSS
+156 PESCGVLSQASSS

-270 GDVGEAWWSAC
+270 GDVGETWWSAC

-294 SSVAQVPVSAPA
+294 SQVAQVTGSVSAVAASAPAPAASVPAPAPQALASAPA
-306 AAASALTPAAQT
+306 AA
-318 SAPAAQTPML
+318 
-328 AQPAHASATPA
+328 
-339 ASAPASKKP
+339 APASKKP

-358 RIARSIAEVDEGV
+358 RIARSIAEVDEGI

-463 KHRALTHAATER
+463 KHRA
-475 YDYDAHASGPHAFE
+475 
-489 SHTSEPHAPMLRVI
+489 HTRSNAPAPHAPMLRVI
-503 EGGSQALPKLTTGVW
+503 EGGSQALPKLATGVW
-518 SMSAA
+518 SMSASN
-523 KGRNKASSDLRS
+523 GRKNASSDVRS
-535 HAPKHMKA
+535 HTPKHMRL
-543 ESENAHISA
+543 ESENAPASA
-552 PSPAPA
+552 SSLMPA

-569 FAFSSV
+569 FTLSPV

>member
-67 MIYAHRREVRA
+67 MIYAHRLEVRA

-85 TCVFTSARAEVPASA
+85 TCVFTPSRATSAASTD
-100 NVSVQGPASASASA
+100 VSTNGYAS
-114 NAPTSKNAPV
+114 APTSENASV

-130 ATTSPA
+130 ATTSSA
-136 AASTS
+136 AASAS
-141 ASTFTSTPASAPAPS
+141 APTPASAPAPAV
-156 GPESCGVLSQASSS
+156 PESCGVLSQASSS

-183 VDAPIASHPDTSK
+183 VDAPIASHPDTPK

-270 GDVGEAWWSAC
+270 GDVGETWWSTC

-294 SSVAQVPVSAPA
+294 SQVAQVTGSVSAVAASAPAPAASVPAPAPQALASAPA
-306 AAASALTPAAQT
+306 AA
-318 SAPAAQTPML
+318 
-328 AQPAHASATPA
+328 
-339 ASAPASKKP
+339 APASKKP

-358 RIARSIAEVDEGV
+358 RIARSIAEVDEGI

-463 KHRALTHAATER
+463 KHRA
-475 YDYDAHASGPHAFE
+475 
-489 SHTSEPHAPMLRVI
+489 HTRSNAPAPHAPMLRVI
-503 EGGSQALPKLTTGVW
+503 EGGSQALPKLATGVW
-518 SMSAA
+518 SMSASN
-523 KGRNKASSDLRS
+523 GRKNPSSDVRS
-535 HAPKHMKA
+535 HTPKHMRS
-543 ESENAHISA
+543 ESENVPASA
-552 PSPAPA
+552 SSLTPA

-569 FAFSSV
+569 FTLSPV

>member
-67 MIYAHRREVRA
+67 MIYAHRLEVRA

-85 TCVFTSARAEVPASA
+85 TCVFTPSRATSAASA
-100 NVSVQGPASASASA
+100 DVSTNGYAS
-114 NAPTSKNAPV
+114 APTSKNAFV

-130 ATTSPA
+130 ATTSSA
-136 AASTS
+136 AAS
-141 ASTFTSTPASAPAPS
+141 ASTSTPASAPAPAVA
-156 GPESCGVLSQASSS
+156 ESCGVLSQASSS

-270 GDVGEAWWSAC
+270 GDVGETWWSAC

-294 SSVAQVPVSAPA
+294 SQVAQVTGSVSAIT
-306 AAASALTPAAQT
+306 ASAPTPAASTPALAPQA
-318 SAPAAQTPML
+318 SAPT
-328 AQPAHASATPA
+328 TPA

-358 RIARSIAEVDEGV
+358 RIARSIAEVDEGI

-396 AMPADQAK
+396 AMTADQAK

-463 KHRALTHAATER
+463 KHRA
-475 YDYDAHASGPHAFE
+475 
-489 SHTSEPHAPMLRVI
+489 HTRSNAPAPHAPMLRVI
-503 EGGSQALPKLTTGVW
+503 EGGSQALPKLATGVW
-518 SMSAA
+518 SMSASN
-523 KGRNKASSDLRS
+523 GRKNASSDVRS
-535 HAPKHMKA
+535 HTPKHMRS
-543 ESENAHISA
+543 ESENAPASA
-552 PSPAPA
+552 VSLTPA

-569 FAFSSV
+569 FTLSPV

>member
-67 MIYAHRREVRA
+67 MIYAHRLEVRA

-85 TCVFTSARAEVPASA
+85 TCVFTPARTDASA
-100 NVSVQGPASASASA
+100 DVSTNGYAF
-114 NAPTSKNAPV
+114 APTSKNASV
-124 AATSPA
+124 AATSPVA
-130 ATTSPA
+130 PTSSA

-141 ASTFTSTPASAPAPS
+141 ASTSASTPASAPAPAVA
-156 GPESCGVLSQASSS
+156 ESCGVLSQASSS

-203 KSEQQASQKASHLT
+203 KSAQQASQKASHLT

-294 SSVAQVPVSAPA
+294 SQVAQVAGSVSAVAAPAPAPAASVPALAPQALASAPA
-306 AAASALTPAAQT
+306 AA
-318 SAPAAQTPML
+318 
-328 AQPAHASATPA
+328 
-339 ASAPASKKP
+339 APASKKP

-396 AMPADQAK
+396 AMPADQTK

-463 KHRALTHAATER
+463 KHHA
-475 YDYDAHASGPHAFE
+475 
-489 SHTSEPHAPMLRVI
+489 HTRSNAPAPHAPMLRVI
-503 EGGSQALPKLTTGVW
+503 EGGSQALPKLATGVW
-518 SMSAA
+518 SMSASN
-523 KGRNKASSDLRS
+523 GRKNASSDVRS
-535 HAPKHMKA
+535 HTPKHMRL
-543 ESENAHISA
+543 ESENAPASA
-552 PSPAPA
+552 SSLMPT

-569 FAFSSV
+569 FTLSPV

>member
-1 MKGSISSH
+1 MKGSISSR

-67 MIYAHRREVRA
+67 MIYAHRLEVRA

-85 TCVFTSARAEVPASA
+85 TCVFTPSRATSAASA
-100 NVSVQGPASASASA
+100 DVSTNGYAS
-114 NAPTSKNAPV
+114 APTSKNASV
-124 AATSPA
+124 APTSSAP
-130 ATTSPA
+130 TTSPA
-136 AASTS
+136 VTS
-141 ASTFTSTPASAPAPS
+141 ASTSTSTPASAPAPAVA
-156 GPESCGVLSQASSS
+156 ESCGVLSQASSS

-294 SSVAQVPVSAPA
+294 SPVAQVAGSVSAVAASAPAPAASVPAPAPQALASAPA
-306 AAASALTPAAQT
+306 AA
-318 SAPAAQTPML
+318 
-328 AQPAHASATPA
+328 
-339 ASAPASKKP
+339 APASKKP

-463 KHRALTHAATER
+463 KHRA
-475 YDYDAHASGPHAFE
+475 
-489 SHTSEPHAPMLRVI
+489 HTRSNAPAPHAPMLRVI
-503 EGGSQALPKLTTGVW
+503 EGGSQALPKLATGVW
-518 SMSAA
+518 SMSASN
-523 KGRNKASSDLRS
+523 GRKNASSDVRS
-535 HAPKHMKA
+535 HTPKHMRS
-543 ESENAHISA
+543 ESENAPASA
-552 PSPAPA
+552 VSLTPA

-569 FAFSSV
+569 FTLSPV

>member
-67 MIYAHRREVRA
+67 MIYAHRLEVRA

-85 TCVFTSARAEVPASA
+85 TCVFTPSRATSAASA
-100 NVSVQGPASASASA
+100 DVSTNGYAS
-114 NAPTSKNAPV
+114 APTSKNAFV

-130 ATTSPA
+130 ATTSSA
-136 AASTS
+136 AAS
-141 ASTFTSTPASAPAPS
+141 ASTSTPASAPAPS

-183 VDAPIASHPDTSK
+183 VDAPIASQNT
-196 ASQQASQ
+196 
-203 KSEQQASQKASHLT
+203 SQKASHLT

-294 SSVAQVPVSAPA
+294 SPVAQVAGSVSAVTASAPPPA
-306 AAASALTPAAQT
+306 ASTPAR
-318 SAPAAQTPML
+318 APQAS
-328 AQPAHASATPA
+328 ASATPA
-339 ASAPASKKP
+339 ASAPASNKP

-358 RIARSIAEVDEGV
+358 RIARSIAEVDEGI

-396 AMPADQAK
+396 AMTADQAK

-463 KHRALTHAATER
+463 KHHA
-475 YDYDAHASGPHAFE
+475 
-489 SHTSEPHAPMLRVI
+489 HTRSNAPAPHAPMLRVI
-503 EGGSQALPKLTTGVW
+503 EGGSQALPKLATGVW
-518 SMSAA
+518 SMSASN
-523 KGRNKASSDLRS
+523 GRKNASSDVRS
-535 HAPKHMKA
+535 HTPKHMRL
-543 ESENAHISA
+543 ESENAPASA
-552 PSPAPA
+552 SSLMPA

-569 FAFSSV
+569 STLSPV